1 MTAGY
6 GPQDGGPRGP
16 AQGSGDE
23 GGRPGPLPPRMEP
36 RGGSGGWPTVPASR
50 ATAPGQPPGY
60 PAGASTGY
68 PSAPGAPAG
77 YPASPGAPAG
87 GYPSAPGAP
96 AAPAVPTPRATW
108 SPAPEAGQR
117 TPQQMFPPQ
126 SGQPADPRGWSGAPA
141 GPPTP
146 VAGPGAAH
154 PAATRPKSG
163 WLPRAA
169 LFLALVLVL
178 VSGVQAYQI
187 HRLNS
192 RLADT
197 DRNMSAA
204 QGDDGVRLDGLEQR
218 AEELEKQAGTVF
230 NPESIAAAVL
240 PSVFR
245 VKAGQFTGTAFA
257 VGKPNSEGGANLFTN
272 YHVVESVWD
281 SGGRQ
286 VFLERTDQRFPA
298 TIVKVDEE
306 NDIAHLR
313 TSAKFTGLVTA
324 PTPVKSGQQIV
335 VVGAPLGLTDS
346 VTTGVVSAFRKAEN
360 GSGDVIQFD
369 APINPGN
376 SGGPVINGAKQVV
389 GIATAKA
396 RDAEGIGLAVPIK
409 TACDGFDIC

>member
-1 MTAGY
+1 MN
-6 GPQDGGPRGP
+6 
-16 AQGSGDE
+16 
-23 GGRPGPLPPRMEP
+23 PP
-36 RGGSGGWPTVPASR
+36 SGGYPT
-50 ATAPGQPPGY
+50 T
-60 PAGASTGY
+60 T
-68 PSAPGAPAG
+68 
-77 YPASPGAPAG
+77 AG
-87 GYPSAPGAP
+87 GYPPAPT
-96 AAPAVPTPRATW
+96 TPRATW
-108 SPAPEAGQR
+108 SPAPEAGPR
-117 TPQQMFPPQ
+117 APAPAYAPP
-126 SGQPADPRGWSGAPA
+126 GPRPGDANAWPANPTGPA
-141 GPPTP
+141 GPGP
-146 VAGPGAAH
+146 VVPPPGD
-154 PAATRPKSG
+154 ATGRPRSG

-169 LFLALVLVL
+169 LLLALLLVL

-187 HRLNS
+187 HLLNG

-197 DRNMSAA
+197 GRSLSAG
-204 QGDDGVRLDGLEQR
+204 QGDDDVRLDGLEQR
-218 AEELEKQAGTVF
+218 ADELEKQAGTVF
-230 NPESIAAAVL
+230 DPESIAAAVL

-272 YHVVESVWD
+272 YHVIESVWD

-286 VFLERTDQRFPA
+286 IFLERSDQRFPA

-313 TSAKFTGLVTA
+313 TAAKFSGLVTA
-324 PTPVKSGQQIV
+324 PTPVRSGQQIV